1 MGSGLET
8 PLTRTRDFLQA
19 LEVFFFLSELSRLP
33 QFVPG

>member
-1 MGSGLET
+1 MGLGLEI

-19 LEVFFFLSELSRLP
+19 LEVFFLSELSRLP